1 MAIGI
6 ISHAADEHAAAV
18 IRILQND
25 GKSPRLID
33 TAAFPANMTLSFSL
47 DGRGHV
53 AVLGDEVD
61 AFDTDELH
69 VVWWRRPRP
78 YGLNPQL
85 DPSMASFAYA
95 ECHEAMAGMWHS
107 LDVQWVNPPEA
118 DEVAHH
124 KPRQLALAARLGLS
138 VPNTLITNDPQ
149 AARAFIA
156 SLRDKRVIYK
166 TFLAQETQWRETR
179 LVGRAELDAM
189 ESLRLAPVI
198 FQEFV
203 DAEIDLRVTVFG
215 EEVYAAA
222 ITTPPG
228 AYEYDYRVDLS
239 GVRIEPAS
247 LPKKLEGLLV
257 RLVAELG
264 LLYGAI
270 DLRLTPEGDYIFLE
284 INPAGEFLF
293 IEEKSGIPLT
303 SAMADL
309 LTRLDKQPAAL
320 RRVSA

>member
-1 MAIGI
+1 
-6 ISHAADEHAAAV
+6 
-18 IRILQND
+18 
-25 GKSPRLID
+25 
-33 TAAFPANMTLSFSL
+33 MTLSFNL
-47 DGRGHV
+47 NGRAH
-53 AVLGDEVD
+53 AALLGDEVD
-61 AFDTDELH
+61 VFDTDELQ

-78 YGLNPQL
+78 YDLDPRL
-85 DPSMASFAYA
+85 DPSMVSFAYA

-107 LDVQWVNPPEA
+107 LNVQWVNPPAA

-124 KPRQLALAARLGLS
+124 KPRQLALAARLGLT
-138 VPNTLITNDPQ
+138 VPRTLITNDPR
-149 AARAFIA
+149 AARDFVA
-156 SLRDKRVIYK
+156 SLHGQRVIYK

-179 LVGRAELDAM
+179 LVGRAEVDAM

-203 DAEIDLRVTVFG
+203 EAKVDLRVTVFG

-222 ITTPPG
+222 ITVPPG
-228 AYEYDYRVDLS
+228 AYEYDYRVDL
-239 GVRIEPAS
+239 GAVRIEPAS
-247 LPKKLEGLLV
+247 LPKKLESLLV
-257 RLVAELG
+257 RLVSELG

-270 DLRLTPEGDYIFLE
+270 DLRLTPEGEYVFLE

-309 LTRLDKQPAAL
+309 LTRLDKQPVAL
-320 RRVSA
+320 RKASA